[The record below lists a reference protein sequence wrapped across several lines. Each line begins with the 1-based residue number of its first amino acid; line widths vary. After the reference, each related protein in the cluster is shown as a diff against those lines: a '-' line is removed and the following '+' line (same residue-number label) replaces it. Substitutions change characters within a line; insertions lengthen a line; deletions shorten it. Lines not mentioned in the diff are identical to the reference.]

1 MVNLDDMLFEVSSE
15 VRHVILVKLNEGPST
30 VTNLSKVLGI
40 SMTEASRHINR
51 LAQVGL
57 IQKNPD
63 GDYSITILGKTVL
76 VQLSPL
82 EFITRHSNYF
92 DTHDATGIPEQ
103 FLNRIH
109 ELNEAFPTYTIRAN
123 IMKTVRGMEKTLF
136 QADKYYDCIL
146 DKGSME
152 LIIYA
157 DPDEESD
164 NFAKD
169 MVLKGVRVRALI
181 PDTVDYDMIHP
192 DSLKAFLELLRYS
205 NFEFRLISGTPIFLQ
220 MNEKGV
226 ALIAFP
232 DKDGIIDFM
241 GFEAT
246 DPRSNNWCSDV
257 FDYYWKV
264 SKPFMP

>member
-136 QADKYYDCIL
+136 QADEYYDCIL
-146 DKGSME
+146 DKA
-152 LIIYA
+152 Y
-157 DPDEESD
+157 
-164 NFAKD
+164 
-169 MVLKGVRVRALI
+169 
-181 PDTVDYDMIHP
+181 H
-192 DSLKAFLELLRYS
+192 LR
-205 NFEFRLISGTPIFLQ
+205 
-220 MNEKGV
+220 
-226 ALIAFP
+226 
-232 DKDGIIDFM
+232 
-241 GFEAT
+241 
-246 DPRSNNWCSDV
+246 RS
-257 FDYYWKV
+257 
-264 SKPFMP
+264 